1 MFKDFPS
8 ANINRVVS
16 RVTYPVLA
24 TLQNDKT
31 ALESGYRR
39 LIRSIMFITFILMI
53 DMAAVAETLIV
64 SLIGCKWLPSVVYLQ
79 MLCFAEMLYPLHAL
93 NLNMLN
99 VQGRSDLFLKLEII
113 KKIIAMPV
121 IMAGIFC
128 GIKAMIG
135 GMIILSFIAYYLN
148 SYYSGRLID
157 YPMKEQIL
165 DILPSF
171 LITVLM
177 GLIVY
182 FTGIILQTGNTKV
195 ADTTCSW
202 FINSFCDM

>member
-79 MLCFAEMLYPLHAL
+79 MLCFAGMLYPLHAL

-135 GMIILSFIAYYLN
+135 GMIILSFM
-148 SYYSGRLID
+148 
-157 YPMKEQIL
+157 P
-165 DILPSF
+165 
-171 LITVLM
+171 
-177 GLIVY
+177 
-182 FTGIILQTGNTKV
+182 II
-195 ADTTCSW
+195 
-202 FINSFCDM
+202 